1 MRILYCLFLLIIT
14 SSFVQA
20 QDSLQ
25 TRILSEV
32 VIQSVQ
38 TEEDTLQ
45 NFYRANQSA
54 NTEDILSRMNGVY
67 LIRRSAYG
75 QEPVIRG
82 MSGGQIN
89 VTIDGMRM
97 FSACTDK
104 MDPVTIYVEPQNL
117 KSIDASLG
125 TNGSSMGS
133 TIGGSLNLRLAE
145 PMINKQSITGRA
157 GVGYQSVS
165 KGVNYFT
172 DANFSHQNS
181 AYRASVIYRKSQN
194 YKDGQGQTV
203 KFSQFEKTNFSLA
216 GKWGIKKD
224 TLKANFLIDEGKNI
238 GFPALSMDVGKA
250 RASMYALSYIRH
262 TDSGWLNNLEAKV
275 YANEVYHQMDDSQR
289 KVLMHMDMPGWSSTY
304 GAYAE
309 AKIKKLN
316 NHKIKLRSD
325 LYHNRVL
332 AEMVMYASDGSSM
345 YMQTWPSSYRTAA
358 GFYMGDDIKVSS
370 LVKVNLNARLDVSST
385 TIEEGFGKDQMEV
398 FYSSF
403 NSSSQNLTKSFN
415 ASISKSFF
423 NNFIFTLHG
432 GYGERLP
439 ANAELF
445 GFYLFNRQ
453 DNHDYLGNP
462 HLKVEKSLTSDFG
475 IEFFNNW
482 LELNSTVFYQQNPD
496 YILAYV
502 DTQLDAMTP
511 GAQGVKVYE
520 NISDARFWGAELS
533 ALVSPIK
540 NIQLISSFKGTR
552 AETFSGDPLPFI
564 PAFKNVNSLRFEKNK
579 FNGQLEWEGAL
590 AQTQVSENFGE
601 QNTPGYSIFNL
612 RVGYHTNNRLG
623 KWSFSLGIENL
634 TDKYYR
640 EHLDWGGI
648 PRPGRNYYSTVEF
661 RF

>member
-1 MRILYCLFLLIIT
+1 MRILSHLFLTIIT
-14 SSFVQA
+14 ANFVQA
-20 QDSLQ
+20 QDTLQ

-38 TEEDTLQ
+38 TEGDTLQ

-97 FSACTDK
+97 FSACTDR

-125 TNGSSMGS
+125 TNGTSMGS

-145 PMINKQSITGRA
+145 PLMNKKSVTGRA

-165 KGVNYFT
+165 NGINYFT
-172 DANFSHQNS
+172 DANFSQQRS
-181 AYRASVIYRKSQN
+181 AYRASFIYRKNQN
-194 YKDGQGQTV
+194 YIDGRGQTV
-203 KFSQFEKTNFSLA
+203 NFSQFEKTNFSLA
-216 GKWGIKKD
+216 GKWGIRKD
-224 TLKANFLIDEGKNI
+224 TLKANFLIDEGRNI
-238 GFPALSMDVGKA
+238 GFPALPMDVGKA
-250 RASMYALSYIRH
+250 RASMYALTYIRH
-262 TDSGWLNNLEAKV
+262 TDSGWLKNLEGKV

-289 KVLMHMDMPGWSSTY
+289 EVLMHMDMPGWSSTY

-309 AKIKKLN
+309 AKTKAIS
-316 NHKIKLRSD
+316 NHTLQFRTDI
-325 LYHNRVL
+325 YHNRVL
-332 AEMVMYASDGSSM
+332 AEMVMYPNDGGSM
-345 YMQTWPSSYRTAA
+345 YMQTWPSSYRTVA
-358 GFYMGDDIKVSS
+358 GIYMADDVRLGSR
-370 LVKVNLNARLDVSST
+370 LKVNINGRLDASNT
-385 TIEEGFGKDQMEV
+385 TIEEGFGKDQLYV
-398 FYSSF
+398 FYPQF
-403 NSSSQNLTKSFN
+403 ESSSKKITKSFN
-415 ASISKSFF
+415 VTARRSFIQ
-423 NNFIFTLHG
+423 NFVFTLHG

-439 ANAELF
+439 TNSELY

-453 DNHDYLGNP
+453 DIHDYMGNP
-462 HLKVEKSLTSDFG
+462 HLKVEKSFSSDFG

-482 LELNSTVFYQQNPD
+482 LELNGTMFYQHNPN

-511 GAQGVKVYE
+511 GAYGVKVYE
-520 NISDARFWGAELS
+520 NISDAKFWGAELS
-533 ALVSPIK
+533 ALVSPIR

-552 AETFSGDPLPFI
+552 AETFAGDPIPFI
-564 PAFKNVNSLRFEKNK
+564 PAFKNVTSLRFEKSK

-590 AQTQVSENFGE
+590 AQTHASENFGE
-601 QNTPGYSIFNL
+601 QDTPGYSIFNL
-612 RVGYHTNNRLG
+612 RAGYHTNNHLG
-623 KWSFSLGIENL
+623 NWSLSVGVENL

-648 PRPGRNYYSTVEF
+648 PRPGRNFYSTVEF

>member
-1 MRILYCLFLLIIT
+1 MKPLPYIFLSLIFNIT
-14 SSFVQA
+14 VMA
-20 QDSLQ
+20 QDTLQ

-38 TEEDTLQ
+38 TEADTLQ

-82 MSGGQIN
+82 MSAGQIN

-125 TNGSSMGS
+125 TNGNSMGS

-145 PMINKQSITGRA
+145 PIFNQKRVTGRA
-157 GVGYQSVS
+157 GGGYQSVS
-165 KGVNYFT
+165 NGFNYFT
-172 DANFSHQNS
+172 DANFSQPNS
-181 AYRASVIYRKSQN
+181 AYRASFIYRKNQN
-194 YKDGQGQTV
+194 YRDGDGKTIN
-203 KFSQFEKTNFSLA
+203 FSQFEKTNFSIT
-216 GKWGIKKD
+216 GKWRVNRD

-238 GFPALSMDVGKA
+238 GFPALPMDVGKA
-250 RASMYALSYIRH
+250 RASMYALTYIRH
-262 TDSGWLNNLEAKV
+262 IDMGWLRNFEAKI

-289 KVLMHMDMPGWSSTY
+289 EVVMHMDMPGWSNTY

-309 AKIKKLN
+309 AKTKNLK
-316 NHKIKLRSD
+316 NHKLQVRTD

-332 AEMVMYASDGSSM
+332 AEMVMYPNDGTSM
-345 YMQTWPSSYRTAA
+345 YMQTWPSSHRTVA
-358 GFYMGDDIKVSS
+358 GMYVGDDIK
-370 LVKVNLNARLDVSST
+370 LPNRIKVNLNARLNASST
-385 TIEEGFGKDQMEV
+385 TIEEGFGKDQLEV

-403 NSSSQNLTKSFN
+403 NSSSQKITKSFN
-415 ASISKSFF
+415 VTVSKPFF

-439 ANAELF
+439 TNAELF

-462 HLKVEKSLTSDFG
+462 YLRAEKSLASDFG
-475 IEFFNNW
+475 VEFFNGW
-482 LELNSTVFYQQNPD
+482 VEMTGTVFYQHAPN

-502 DTQLDAMTP
+502 DTDVDAMTP
-511 GAQGVKVYE
+511 GASGVKVYE
-520 NISDARFWGAELS
+520 NISYANFWGVEFA
-533 ALVSPIK
+533 ALVAPTSYL
-540 NIQLISSFKGTR
+540 QLITNFKGTR
-552 AETFSGDPLPFI
+552 AEAFNREPLPFI
-564 PAFKNVNSLRFEKNK
+564 PAFKNVTSLRYKKNK
-579 FNGQLEWEGAL
+579 LSGQMEWEGAF
-590 AQTQVSENFGE
+590 AQTHVSSNFGE
-601 QNTPGYSIFNL
+601 KNTPGYSIFNI
-612 RVGYHTNNRLG
+612 RTGYSMNSKIG
-623 KWSFSLGIENL
+623 EWSFGLGIENL
-634 TDKYYR
+634 TNKYYR

-648 PRPGRNYYSTVEF
+648 PRPGRNFYCSLEF
-661 RF
+661 TF

>member
-1 MRILYCLFLLIIT
+1 M
-14 SSFVQA
+14 QA
-20 QDSLQ
+20 QDTLQ

-38 TEEDTLQ
+38 TEGDTLQ

-75 QEPVIRG
+75 QEPAIRG

-145 PMINKQSITGRA
+145 PMINQRSITGRA

-165 KGVNYFT
+165 NGVNYFT
-172 DANFSHQNS
+172 DANFSQQNS
-181 AYRASVIYRKSQN
+181 AYRASIIYRNSQN

-203 KFSQFEKTNFSLA
+203 NFSQYEKMNLSLA
-216 GKWGIKKD
+216 GKWSIKQD
-224 TLKANFLIDEGKNI
+224 TLKANFLIDEGRNI

-289 KVLMHMDMPGWSSTY
+289 EVLMHMDMPGWSSTY

-316 NHKIKLRSD
+316 NHKLQLRSD

-332 AEMVMYASDGSSM
+332 AEMVMYASDGASM
-345 YMQTWPSSYRTAA
+345 YMQTWPSSYRTVA
-358 GFYMGDDIKVSS
+358 GLYVADDIKLSS
-370 LVKVNLNARLDVSST
+370 RAKVNLNARLDASST
-385 TIEEGFGKDQMEV
+385 TIEEGFGKDQLEV

-415 ASISKSFF
+415 ASISKSVF
-423 NNFIFTLHG
+423 NNFIFTLHSG
-432 GYGERLP
+432 FGERLP
-439 ANAELF
+439 TNAEWY

-462 HLKVEKSLTSDFG
+462 NLKLEKSLTSDFG
-475 IEFFNNW
+475 IEFFNDW
-482 LELNSTVFYQQNPD
+482 VELNGTLFYQYNPD

-511 GAQGVKVYE
+511 GASGVKVYQ
-520 NISDARFWGAELS
+520 NIRDAKFWGTEFS
-533 ALVSPIK
+533 ALISIVRD
-540 NIQLISSFKGTR
+540 IQLITSFKGTR
-552 AETFSGDPLPFI
+552 AETFAGDPLPFI
-564 PAFKNVNSLRFEKNK
+564 PAFKNVTSIRFEKNK
-579 FNGQLEWEGAL
+579 FNGQVEWEGAL
-590 AQTQVSENFGE
+590 AQTHVSDDFGE
-601 QNTPGYSIFNL
+601 QNTPSYSIFNL
-612 RVGYHTNNRLG
+612 RASFHTDSSLG
-623 KWSFSLGIENL
+623 RWNFSLGVENL
-634 TDKYYR
+634 TDAYYR

-648 PRPGRNYYSTVEF
+648 PRPGRNFYSTVEF
-661 RF
+661 KF